1 MKLLLHVCC
10 GPCALYPLKVLRA
23 GGHEVQGYF
32 FNPNIH
38 PYAEYVRRKETL
50 EAFAKSEG
58 WPVIFAR
65 EYPVE
70 EYFRSVAYRESDR
83 CRFCYVLR
91 LRQTARV
98 AKNGGFEAFTTTLL
112 VSPFQK
118 HDLIREVGES
128 AAAEYGL
135 TFAYHDFRAGFA
147 EAVRRS
153 KELGMYRQKYC
164 GCIYSEKERFIR
176 EERKNGSISVVREKQ
191 N

>member
-23 GGHEVQGYF
+23 EGHEVQGYF

-50 EAFAKSEG
+50 AAYARSEG

-70 EYFRSVAYRESDR
+70 EYFRMVAYREAER
-83 CRFCYVLR
+83 CHFCYVLR
-91 LRQTARV
+91 LRQAAGV
-98 AKNGGFEAFTTTLL
+98 AKHGGFKAFTTTLL
-112 VSPFQK
+112 VSPFQR

-128 AAAEYGL
+128 VASEYGL
-135 TFAYHDFRAGFA
+135 TFAYRDFRAGFK
-147 EAVRRS
+147 EAVQRS

-164 GCIYSEKERFIR
+164 GCLYSEKERFIR
-176 EERKNGSISVVREKQ
+176 QEQKE
-191 N
+191 